1 MDIYCHE
8 EINKHVWLLALRQY
22 TNRLGM
28 RIEFYIQILY
38 CLMLQNSN
46 QFSSPFLCFGILR

>member
-22 TNRLGM
+22 IYELM
-28 RIEFYIQILY
+28 RIEFYIQIV
-38 CLMLQNSN
+38 
-46 QFSSPFLCFGILR
+46 